1 MLSRSISILCAV
13 FAIFVLSA
21 RIAAQVL
28 NEEDRNRYVTQI
40 RAYKHDYFVKELDL
54 TKEQQNSFF
63 DLYDNMEDRIMDLGT
78 ETRSLERDALSEDA
92 TPEIIEAAASAL
104 YRQKKQEGEIE
115 TEYFEKFKNILT
127 SRQLVLLKQAE
138 RKFNQQ
144 LMRQHRR
151 IRGERLN
158 ARDNKR

>member
-78 ETRSLERDALSEDA
+78 EMRSLERDALSEDA

-104 YRQKKQEGEIE
+104 YRQKRQEGEIE

>member
-13 FAIFVLSA
+13 FAFFVFSA
-21 RIAAQVL
+21 RLAAQEL

-54 TKEQQNSFF
+54 TKEQQNTFF

-78 ETRSLERDALSEDA
+78 ETRSLERDALSESA
-92 TPEIIEAAASAL
+92 SPEAVETAAAAL
-104 YRQKKQEGEIE
+104 YRQKVQEGEIE
-115 TEYFEKFKNILT
+115 MEYFEKFKNIL
-127 SRQLVLLKQAE
+127 SARQLVLLKQAE

-144 LMRQHRR
+144 LLRQHRR

>member
-144 LMRQHRR
+144 LMHQHRR